1 MSYFER
7 YRRRKSL
14 LPCKTAYCILV
25 LWFVFAYEEY
35 SFPCAN
41 MANLDR
47 ASDIIPC
54 SFVLLPIVHKS
65 FPLHFRRCK
74 QGGLGSVARTRNK
87 KETALLSQGRD
98 MMTQLDFSA
107 PGPETRWLLLTT
119 RSQPSFYIF
128 FSLCSASSVGSFR
141 WASIFYRTRP
151 EAEVRKRE
159 KEKTGRE
166 IKSEDT
172 CGCSF

>member
-41 MANLDR
+41 VANLDR

-54 SFVLLPIVHKS
+54 SFVLLPTVHKS

-87 KETALLSQGRD
+87 KKNCTSEPREGHDDAARFFCTR
-98 MMTQLDFSA
+98 
-107 PGPETRWLLLTT
+107 PGIPVVITNNTLPTLLL
-119 RSQPSFYIF
+119 FIF
-128 FSLCSASSVGSFR
+128 LSLFSASSVGSFR
-141 WASIFYRTRP
+141 
-151 EAEVRKRE
+151 
-159 KEKTGRE
+159 
-166 IKSEDT
+166 
-172 CGCSF
+172 